1 MIFKMKWKIAILC
14 RECLSAEMGEIMNE
28 IDYYFV
34 YKCLERLVFTR
45 KLTRKVADKILKEY
59 EQEIKPTFTYTFK
72 RDSKPM
78 K

>member
-14 RECLSAEMGEIMNE
+14 RKCLLAKMGEIMNE

-59 EQEIKPTFTYTFK
+59 EEQKKPFFIHTFL
-72 RDSKPM
+72 
-78 K
+78 